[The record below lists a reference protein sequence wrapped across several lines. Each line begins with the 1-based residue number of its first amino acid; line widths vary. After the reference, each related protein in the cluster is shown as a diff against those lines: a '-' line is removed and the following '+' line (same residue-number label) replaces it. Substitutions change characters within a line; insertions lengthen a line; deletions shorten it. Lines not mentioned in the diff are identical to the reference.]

1 MIGLHP
7 EALREIERAHGWYE
21 AHREGLGDD
30 LLDEIGRAL
39 DKVEAAP
46 NSFPRAPENRSARR
60 APLDRFPYW
69 VVFAVLDDGDV
80 LVVAVAHA
88 KRRAGYWRRRVS
100 KSSR

>member
-39 DKVEAAP
+39 DKIEAAP
-46 NSFPRAPENRSARR
+46 NSFPRAPGEQVRAARSARSLPILAR
-60 APLDRFPYW
+60 LRGARRR
-69 VVFAVLDDGDV
+69 
-80 LVVAVAHA
+80 
-88 KRRAGYWRRRVS
+88 RRARRRGG
-100 KSSR
+100 SREAPRRVLAQTGV